1 MKYNSTNL
9 SVISKPAMTTS
20 DIPSKQYENHLR
32 IERSKGWLSINFVEI
47 WRYRD
52 LLQIMAG
59 RDIRLRYK
67 QTALGV
73 TWVILQPL
81 LTSALF
87 AIIFGRLANLPSGDV
102 AYELFAFAGMLPW
115 NIFSQ
120 SMQRSSQSLVKDA
133 GLITKVYFP
142 RIILPIASSVS
153 TILDFGVSGVI
164 FFLLLLLYKI
174 PLTYNLFAI
183 PVLLFLCLITSI
195 GVGLWISAFSV
206 FYRDFIY
213 ALPFIIQLWMYAS
226 PLAYSIDLIPEEWLW
241 LYSLN
246 PLTGILESF
255 RWALLGGE
263 EFPWLSAGLAIIISV
278 VIFFT
283 GSFVFK
289 RMERSF
295 ADVI

>member
-1 MKYNSTNL
+1 MTRSETSTDAIKY
-9 SVISKPAMTTS
+9 
-20 DIPSKQYENHLR
+20 YLR
-32 IERSKGWLSINFVEI
+32 IEQSKGWLAINFKEI
-47 WRYRD
+47 WRFRD
-52 LLQIMAG
+52 LLLIMAE
-59 RDIRLRYK
+59 RDVSLRYN

-87 AIIFGRLANLPSGDV
+87 AIIFGRLANLPSGGV
-102 AYELFAFAGMLPW
+102 PYELFAFAGMLPW

-120 SMQRSSQSLVKDA
+120 SMQRASQSLVKDA

-142 RIILPIASSVS
+142 RIILPIASSIS
-153 TILDFGVSGVI
+153 TIIDFFISGVI
-164 FFLLLLLYKI
+164 FLLLLVIYKV
-174 PLTYNLFAI
+174 PLTYNLITI
-183 PVLLFLCLITSI
+183 PLLLVMCLITSI
-195 GVGLWISAFSV
+195 GVGLLISAFSV

-226 PLAYSIDLIPEEWLW
+226 PLAYSIDLIPEKWLW

-246 PLTGILESF
+246 PMTGILESF

-263 EFPWLSAGLAIIISV
+263 EFPWLSASLALLVSIL
-278 VIFFT
+278 IFIA
-283 GSFVFK
+283 GSYIFK
-289 RMERSF
+289 RVERSF

>member
-1 MKYNSTNL
+1 MEISESSTNN
-9 SVISKPAMTTS
+9 K
-20 DIPSKQYENHLR
+20 KFHLR
-32 IERSKGWLSINFVEI
+32 IEPSKGWLSINFKEL

-52 LLQIMAG
+52 LFRIMTE

-81 LTSALF
+81 ITSALF
-87 AIIFGRLANLPSGDV
+87 AIIFGRLAKLPSGDV

-120 SMQRSSQSLVKDA
+120 SMQRASQSLVKDA
-133 GLITKVYFP
+133 GLINKVYFP
-142 RIILPIASSVS
+142 RIILPISSSFS
-153 TILDFGVSGVI
+153 TVLDFFVSGAV
-164 FFLLLLLYKI
+164 FLLLLILYKI
-174 PLTYNLFAI
+174 PFTYNLLAI
-183 PVLLFLCLITSI
+183 PLLLIMCLITSV

-213 ALPFIIQLWMYAS
+213 ALPFVIQLWMYAS
-226 PLAYSIDLIPEEWLW
+226 PLAYSIDLIPPEWLW

-246 PLTGILESF
+246 PITGILESF

-263 EFPWLSAGLAIIISV
+263 EFPWLSAGMALPISFLL
-278 VIFFT
+278 FFT
-283 GSFVFK
+283 GSYIFK
-289 RMERSF
+289 RLERRF

>member
-1 MKYNSTNL
+1 
-9 SVISKPAMTTS
+9 
-20 DIPSKQYENHLR
+20 
-32 IERSKGWLSINFVEI
+32 
-47 WRYRD
+47 
-52 LLQIMAG
+52 MAE
-59 RDIRLRYK
+59 RDIRLRYR
-67 QTALGV
+67 QTFLGV

-87 AIIFGRLANLPSGDV
+87 AIIFGRLAKLPSGDV

-115 NIFSQ
+115 NVFSQ
-120 SMQRSSQSLVKDA
+120 SLQRASQSLLKDA

-142 RIILPIASSVS
+142 RVILPIAGSISALVDFFVSSV
-153 TILDFGVSGVI
+153 V
-164 FFLLLLLYKI
+164 FFLLLILYRI
-174 PLTYNLFAI
+174 PFTYNLLAV
-183 PVLLFLCLITSI
+183 PLLLILCLLTSI

-213 ALPFIIQLWMYAS
+213 ALPFIVQIWMFAS
-226 PLAYSIDLIPEEWLW
+226 PLAYSIDLIPQKWLW

-246 PLTGILESF
+246 PVVGILESF

-263 EFPWLSAGLAIIISV
+263 EFPWFSTSISLV
-278 VIFFT
+278 ISILIFFV
-283 GSFVFK
+283 GSYIFK

>member
-1 MKYNSTNL
+1 MTRSETSTDAIKY
-9 SVISKPAMTTS
+9 
-20 DIPSKQYENHLR
+20 YLR
-32 IERSKGWLSINFVEI
+32 IEQSKGWLAINFKEI
-47 WRYRD
+47 WRFRD
-52 LLQIMAG
+52 LLLIMAE
-59 RDIRLRYK
+59 RDVSLRYN

-87 AIIFGRLANLPSGDV
+87 AIIFGRLANLPSGGV
-102 AYELFAFAGMLPW
+102 PYELFAFAGMLPW

-120 SMQRSSQSLVKDA
+120 SMQRASQSLVKDA

-142 RIILPIASSVS
+142 RIILPIASSIS
-153 TILDFGVSGVI
+153 TVIDFFVSGVI
-164 FFLLLLLYKI
+164 FLLLLVLYKVPFTFNMLTI
-174 PLTYNLFAI
+174 PL
-183 PVLLFLCLITSI
+183 LLILCLITSV

-226 PLAYSIDLIPEEWLW
+226 PLAYSIDLIPERWLW

-246 PLTGILESF
+246 PMTGILESF

-263 EFPWLSAGLAIIISV
+263 EFPWLSTGIALLVSILIFLAGSYI
-278 VIFFT
+278 
-283 GSFVFK
+283 FK